1 VRDETVTAGQD
12 ASWPDVVRRFVMTD
26 IISPEQRS
34 TLMKS
39 VRTRGTR
46 PELAVRSALHRAGFR
61 FRVNRRDLPGSPDVI
76 LPKWRVALFVHGCF
90 WHSCPHCDRGRRRPK
105 ANADAWATKLAQ
117 NTERDR
123 RMAARLEA
131 LGWRVET
138 VWQCQTTAPERL
150 TRTLRCLVTGTADA
164 SGVIHP
170 ATLPGEAA
178 TA

>member
-1 VRDETVTAGQD
+1 
-12 ASWPDVVRRFVMTD
+12 MTD

-34 TLMKS
+34 TLMRS
-39 VRTRGTR
+39 VRTRNTR

-61 FRVNRRDLPGSPDVI
+61 FRVNRRDLPGSPDVL

-90 WHSCPHCDRGRRRPK
+90 WHSCPHCDRGRKRPQ
-105 ANADAWATKLAQ
+105 ANADAWATKLEQ
-117 NTERDR
+117 NKERDR

-138 VWQCQTTAPERL
+138 VWQCQTTSPERL
-150 TRTLRCLVTGTADA
+150 TRTLRRLVTGTEDA
-164 SGVIHP
+164 TGMDGGAETIGSS
-170 ATLPGEAA
+170 ERAA